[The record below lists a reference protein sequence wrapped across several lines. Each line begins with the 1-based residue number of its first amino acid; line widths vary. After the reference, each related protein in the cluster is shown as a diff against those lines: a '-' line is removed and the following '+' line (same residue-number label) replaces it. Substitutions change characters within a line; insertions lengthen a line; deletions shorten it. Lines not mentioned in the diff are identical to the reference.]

1 MSLGNGNP
9 KEGDKGSNFNY
20 ELNVLQGL
28 EAIAVALENQ
38 PPASGGLFAE
48 IANSTPIANTITPGS
63 LLGTIVG
70 TASVPANTFQVG
82 DSFHLK
88 MLGHLG
94 SRNNAGLRI
103 SVYSN
108 GTILLGATGSMTLPA
123 CTDKHWEL
131 NMYFTIRALGA
142 AGTASIMSG
151 GMFNYTQNAATTF
164 QGTNFTEENNT
175 TFDTTV
181 QNTLSVIAEWDGT
194 STLNSIYSEVAILQ
208 KIY

>member
-70 TASVPANTFQVG
+70 TTSVPANTFQVG

-108 GTILLGATGSMTLPA
+108 GTIPLGATGTMTLPA
-123 CTDKHWEL
+123 CTNKHWEL

-181 QNTLSVIAEWDGT
+181 QNKLSVIAEWDGT
-194 STLNSIYSEVAILQ
+194 SNLNSIYSEVAILQ

>member
-70 TASVPANTFQVG
+70 TTSVPANTFQIG

-94 SRNNAGLRI
+94 SKNGAGLRI
-103 SVYSN
+103 EIMSDSV
-108 GTILLGATGSMTLPA
+108 ILADTGNIILPA
-123 CTDKHWEL
+123 CTNKHWEL

-181 QNTLSVIAEWDGT
+181 QNKLSVIAEWDGT
-194 STLNSIYSEVAILQ
+194 SNLNSIYSEVAILQ